1 MLKFIVAFYE
11 VDRAYGGPEEGGWWF
26 DTGELVRLHALFLS
40 ENAAIQA
47 AARAN
52 RLLDLVQ
59 RGHARIDSVLYAGGR
74 FRACVFER
82 QAPPHFPEVR
92 PRYE

>member
-1 MLKFIVAFYE
+1 MRKFIVAFYE
-11 VDRAYGGPEEGGWWF
+11 VNRVYGGPEEGGWWY
-26 DTGELVRLHALFLS
+26 DCGELVRLHGLFRS
-40 ENAAIQA
+40 EDAAIRA

-59 RGHARIDSVLYAGGR
+59 RGHTRIDSVLYTGGR
-74 FRACVFER
+74 FRACVFDRE
-82 QAPPHFPEVR
+82 APGHFPEKR